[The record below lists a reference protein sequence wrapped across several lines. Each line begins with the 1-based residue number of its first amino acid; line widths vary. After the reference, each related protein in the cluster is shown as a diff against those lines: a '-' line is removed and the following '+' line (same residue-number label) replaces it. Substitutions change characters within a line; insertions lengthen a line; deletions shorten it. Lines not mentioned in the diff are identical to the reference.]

1 MRELIPNASSLIRLE
16 MQMNSPTNRAIRLRL
31 SPQIALTVLVQLAA
45 LLALSGC
52 VLPQPVMD
60 VPTATVTFNPA
71 DLTTERGVRN
81 LYRRIEWAAR
91 QVCPDYDPFDRFE
104 LNRPSR
110 SLACQRRAI
119 RDAVR
124 QIGSPRL
131 ARINTA
137 IRSPQG

>member
-1 MRELIPNASSLIRLE
+1 MSSP
-16 MQMNSPTNRAIRLRL
+16 SNRAIRSRPSRHL
-31 SPQIALTVLVQLAA
+31 ALTALI
-45 LLALSGC
+45 LLATSFALPGC
-52 VLPQPVMD
+52 TWPQPLAD
-60 VPTATVTFNPA
+60 VPTVTLTFATA
-71 DLTTERGVRN
+71 DLTTEQGVRN

-110 SLACQRRAI
+110 SLACQQRAVSN
-119 RDAVR
+119 AVR

-137 IRSPQG
+137 VRSPQG